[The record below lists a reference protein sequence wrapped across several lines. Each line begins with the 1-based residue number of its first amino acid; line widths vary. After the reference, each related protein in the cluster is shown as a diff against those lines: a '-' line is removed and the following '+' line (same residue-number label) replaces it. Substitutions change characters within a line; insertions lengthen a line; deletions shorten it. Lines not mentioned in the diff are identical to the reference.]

1 MSQLTTLKFDL
12 KQFKKELRE
21 FDTLLSTQS
30 ELRESSEIIPF
41 FKSRPFLSLG
51 ISWLGN
57 VLPET
62 FAHEFSLWGK
72 FQSDLVVGSV
82 TKRHFFFV
90 EFEDA
95 TKDSIF
101 KKISQKSTSEFSR
114 RFEHGYSQIIDW
126 FYLLNDVSKT
136 RQYETA
142 FGHSSIKYD
151 GILVVGRSHFLNEK
165 YDETERLSWRMNHV
179 IVNSKRVL
187 CYTYDE
193 LCQAMLEIVEQL
205 SIPNRDNNE

>member
-1 MSQLTTLKFDL
+1 MSQLTNLKFDL
-12 KQFKKELRE
+12 KQFNKELQE
-21 FDTLLSTQS
+21 FHTLLSSQRELS
-30 ELRESSEIIPF
+30 ERSEILPF
-41 FKSRPFLSLG
+41 FKARPFLSLG

-57 VLPET
+57 VLPEIY
-62 FAHEFSLWGK
+62 AHEFNLWGK
-72 FQSDLVVGSV
+72 FQSDLVVGS
-82 TKRHFFFV
+82 TSKRHFFFV

-101 KKISQKSTSEFSR
+101 KKINQKSTSEFSR

-136 RQYETA
+136 RQFETA
-142 FGHSSIKYD
+142 FGHNSIKYD

-165 YDETERLSWRMNHV
+165 YDETQRLSWRMNHV
-179 IVNSKRVL
+179 IVNSKKVL

-193 LCQAMLEIVEQL
+193 LCQALMEMVEQM
-205 SIPNRDNNE
+205 SVP

>member
-1 MSQLTTLKFDL
+1 MSQLISLKFNL
-12 KQFKKELRE
+12 KQFKTELQE
-21 FDTLLSTQS
+21 FNTLLSTHHELS
-30 ELRESSEIIPF
+30 ERAEILPF
-41 FKSRPFLSLG
+41 FKSRPYLSLG

-57 VLPET
+57 VLPDT
-62 FAHEFSLWGK
+62 YAHEFNLWGK
-72 FQSDLVVGSV
+72 FQSDLVVGSS
-82 TKRHFFFV
+82 TKHHYFFI

-136 RQYETA
+136 RQYETT

-165 YDETERLSWRMNHV
+165 HDETQRLSWRMNQV

-193 LCQAMLEIVEQL
+193 LCQALMEIVEQM
-205 SIPNRDNNE
+205 SVPSNDND